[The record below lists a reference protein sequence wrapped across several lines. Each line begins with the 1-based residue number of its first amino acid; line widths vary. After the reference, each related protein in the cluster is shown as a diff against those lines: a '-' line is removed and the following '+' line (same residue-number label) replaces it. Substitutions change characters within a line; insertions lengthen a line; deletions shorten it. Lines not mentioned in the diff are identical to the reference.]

1 MTTPAHRVPD
11 ASRSLRTALSGVVF
25 ALGCSRL
32 GVVDQPIDLHDL
44 LTWWTAVGT
53 AAATMEILRL
63 AAIALGVWLAA
74 VGLLGALVAATTSR
88 ALGRLWRA
96 LTPHLVRRV
105 MVTTAAA
112 GLAASCSG
120 AAAQDGRP
128 APPPAEHPLLIDLGP
143 APDESTG
150 PDDTPVLLV
159 DLGPAPASPD
169 RPGTPPPGALAA
181 PRDRVAASAVAE
193 TWRVETGD
201 HLWSIAEDTLLDRGL
216 EAEEPDITRY
226 WQRLI
231 DANRDAIGSD
241 PDLIHPGVVLRLPE

>member
-1 MTTPAHRVPD
+1 MTASTHRPPD
-11 ASRSLRTALSGVVF
+11 GSRSLRTALSGVAF

-32 GVVDQPIDLHDL
+32 AVADQPIDLHDL
-44 LTWWTAVGT
+44 LAWWNAVGT

-63 AAIALGVWLAA
+63 AAIALGIWLAA
-74 VGLLGALVAATTSR
+74 VGLLGALVAATTSH
-88 ALGRLWRA
+88 ALSRLWRA
-96 LTPHLVRRV
+96 LTPRLVRRI
-105 MVTTAAA
+105 MATTAAA

-128 APPPAEHPLLIDLGP
+128 APPPPEGPLLIDLGP
-143 APDESTG
+143 ATVDPAG
-150 PDDTPVLLV
+150 ADDTPVLLV
-159 DLGPAPASPD
+159 DLGPAAPSPD
-169 RPGTPPPGALAA
+169 QRDAPPPGALAA
-181 PRDRVAASAVAE
+181 PSDRATTTAVAD
-193 TWRVETGD
+193 TWQVETGD

-216 EAEEPDITRY
+216 DADEPDITRY